1 VKARRSLA
9 AKLGAIGV
17 ALLVLALAS
26 IGLTLA
32 VTWKL
37 EGRAAAV
44 NEAGR
49 LRMQTWRLAQALPA
63 GDRAHMGT
71 LLAQF
76 DDTIALLKAGDPARP
91 LVVPGDRASVA
102 AFARVQ
108 QHWQALRAGWSA
120 AVVPPAAAVAQD
132 AAAFVADVDDFVGAI
147 EAEIAR
153 WTAVLNVF
161 QLVLLGLALAAAVTL
176 LYAAYLFVFDP
187 LARLQAALAAAEA
200 GDLGAR
206 VAVASDDE
214 FGALGAGFNRM
225 AERLQVLYRGLED
238 TVRLKTRKLEAERA
252 RLAALYQ
259 ASAFVERA
267 STLEELARGFARQVR
282 LAAGADGAAVRW
294 SDEANQRYLLV
305 GSDCLPREIVDG
317 EPCLVTGDCLC
328 GQPQRTAK
336 TRVIA
341 LHAAAPAA
349 ARDLCTRAGYEQ
361 LVSVPVRLHER
372 QLGEIDLF
380 YRGTHEP
387 GAEDRAL
394 LETLAAHLA
403 SAMEGLRAAA
413 LEREAAVAEERGL
426 LARELHDSIAQSLA
440 FLKIQVQLLR
450 GATERG
456 DAQAVQR
463 TLGELD
469 AGVQESTADVR
480 ELLLHFRTRTNEED
494 IVPALQTTLR
504 KFEHQSGL
512 AAALAVQGHGLPL
525 APDVQVQVLHVVQE
539 ALSNVRKHAGARR
552 VWVDVEQAPRWR
564 VKVRDDGRGFDAAH
578 AHDEMH
584 VGLRIMRER
593 ARTIG
598 AEVDVSSAP
607 ASGTEVVLT
616 LPA

>member
-1 VKARRSLA
+1 MKQRSLA
-9 AKLGAIGV
+9 TKLGAVGV

-63 GDRAHMGT
+63 GEPAQLGA
-71 LLAQF
+71 LLAEF
-76 DDTIALLKAGDPARP
+76 DAALALLKAGDPARP
-91 LVVPGDRASVA
+91 LVVPGDERTAA

-108 QHWQALRAGWSA
+108 QHWQGLRADWA
-120 AVVPPAAAVAQD
+120 AAAPPPAAAARD
-132 AAAFVADVDDFVGAI
+132 AAAFVADVDAFVGAI

-161 QLVLLGLALAAAVTL
+161 QLALLGLALAGAVTL

-187 LARLQAALAAAEA
+187 LARLQTALAAAEA

-206 VAVASDDE
+206 VAVASNDE
-214 FGALGAGFNRM
+214 FGVLGAGFNRM
-225 AERLQVLYRGLED
+225 AERLQSVYRGLED

-252 RLAALYQ
+252 RLAALYE

-267 STLEELARGFARQVR
+267 RTLEELARGFARQVR
-282 LAAGADGAAVRW
+282 LAAGADAAAVRW

-317 EPCLVTGDCLC
+317 EACLVTGDCHC
-328 GQPQRTAK
+328 GQPQGAAK
-336 TRVIA
+336 MRVIA
-341 LHAAAPAA
+341 LQTAAAG
-349 ARDLCTRAGYEQ
+349 DLCAKAGYEQ

-380 YRGTHEP
+380 YRGAREP
-387 GAEDRAL
+387 GADDRAL

-450 GATERG
+450 GAVGRG
-456 DAQAVQR
+456 DAAGVQR

-480 ELLLHFRTRTNEED
+480 ELLLHFRTRTNGED

-512 AAALAVQGHGLPL
+512 SAALAVQGHGLPL

-564 VKVRDDGRGFDAAH
+564 VTVRDDGRGFDATH
-578 AHDEMH
+578 AHDETH

-607 ASGTEVVLT
+607 ATGTEVVLT
-616 LPA
+616 LPEAA